1 MDAGTKQL
9 ADILNGNR
17 VLEVP
22 YYQRSYVWKEDQWS
36 RFLSDMEYITSTG
49 RDYFLGSIILKQQPT
64 GISPFDVQSII
75 DGQQRFTT
83 FALFFKSLCLKT
95 DDPETFESKF
105 MVRDRKTK
113 TRHIAIRHSIN
124 DRKDFEAIVALKKD
138 VPYEPEITSN
148 ITRAYNYFRE
158 NINPDKIDVDILLN
172 HVIFIGISLQ
182 QGEDEQ
188 VIFDT
193 INSLG
198 VRLTTGELL
207 KNYFFTE
214 STREEYEEF
223 WAPIFEKDR
232 EMANYW
238 DSEIVSGRLKR
249 ANIDFFFTA
258 YLNIKIQDPAIKV
271 SADHKVRY
279 RRSEGLFNNYKDLIS
294 TYNLDKTT
302 MIYNILEYALLYH
315 DNINPDIAQ
324 GEIPGTPGIERI
336 NFLIFVLEYTTIVP
350 YVLYLLKNVADVA
363 ERNAMFGYIESYI
376 LRRQICKSDNK
387 NFSDLF
393 SENLIL
399 NQVTTLEALK
409 DYIENKDDFQALAL
423 PRDRKVIK
431 ACHDKS
437 YPNKKA
443 LAILYLLETAIRE
456 GKPHATKLY
465 PFERYSLEHLM
476 PKSWKE
482 NWPLPECVTEEDRD
496 DAVSC
501 LGNLAMLPQK
511 LNTSISNASWATKK
525 AGNGRNQGIVFY
537 ASDIETLAN
546 VVTKHS
552 WDETTISERA
562 DWIAAKA
569 IEIWPSYLPEEDEED
584 SSEASDIGNSGSNSA
599 GAFTHDRTKFSLNGA
614 PATSKR
620 QFVLDV
626 VKAYVQKHPDKT
638 FAELKKIFHT
648 DLCSPGFKCIGMI
661 CSEAEHTSWD
671 NKYKNKRYSIGQPDG
686 RLCSAD
692 GIYFYVN
699 TQWAIDG
706 MDGIIKLAKSEGFK
720 VTRQER
726 STPRGEA
733 DIKEVQDNIATS
745 IAGGSIDIPVKI
757 KP

>member
-22 YYQRSYVWKEDQWS
+22 YYQRSYVWKEEQWA
-36 RFLSDMEYITSTG
+36 RFISDMEYITSTNK
-49 RDYFLGSIILKQQPT
+49 DYFLGSIILKQQPT
-64 GISPFDVQSII
+64 GISPFDQQSII

-95 DDPETFESKF
+95 DDTKTFEDKF
-105 MVRDRKTK
+105 MVWDRKEK
-113 TRHIAIRHSIN
+113 SHKIAIRHSIN
-124 DRKDFEAIVALKKD
+124 DRKDFEAIIALQED
-138 VPYEPEITSN
+138 IPYEASVASSVIQ
-148 ITRAYNYFRE
+148 AYNYFQA
-158 NINPDKIDVDILLN
+158 NINPDKLDVDRLLT

-214 STREEYEEF
+214 STREEYEQL

-232 EMANYW
+232 VMANYW
-238 DSEIVSGRLKR
+238 DAEVVSGRLKR

-258 YLNIKIQDPAIKV
+258 YLNIKIQDPDIKV
-271 SADHKVRY
+271 SAEHKARY
-279 RRSEGLFNNYKDLIS
+279 RRSEGLFNNYKDLIG
-294 TYNLDKTT
+294 TYELDKKS
-302 MIYNILEYALLYH
+302 MIYDILEYAMLYH
-315 DNINPDIAQ
+315 DNINPDIAK
-324 GEIPGTPGIERI
+324 GEIPGTPGIERM

-350 YVLYLLKNVADVA
+350 YVLYLLKNVSDAA

-399 NQVTTLEALK
+399 NQITTLEALK
-409 DYIENKDDFQALAL
+409 DYIENKDESQALAL
-423 PRDRKVIK
+423 PRDKKIIK
-431 ACHDKS
+431 ACHDRS

-443 LAILYLLETAIRE
+443 LAILYLLETALRE

-465 PFERYSLEHLM
+465 PFDRYSLEHLM

-482 NWPLPECVTEEDRD
+482 NWPLPPERTEEERD
-496 DAVSC
+496 EAVSC

-525 AGNGRNQGIVFY
+525 AGNKKNQGISYY
-537 ASDIETLAN
+537 AADIETLADVLSQPDWN
-546 VVTKHS
+546 
-552 WDETTISERA
+552 ETTISERA
-562 DWIAAKA
+562 DWIAEKA
-569 IEIWPSYLPEEDEED
+569 LHVWPSYLPEEEDED
-584 SSEASDIGNSGSNSA
+584 TSDIPSNEIPGNFS
-599 GAFTHDRTKFSLNGA
+599 HDYTKYSLDGN

-626 VKAYVQKHPDKT
+626 VKAYVTKHPEKT
-638 FAELKKIFHT
+638 FAELKTTFHD
-648 DLCSPGFKCIGMI
+648 DLCTKGHKHIGLI
-661 CSEAEHTSWD
+661 CSEAEHAAWE
-671 NKYKNKRYSIGQPDG
+671 NKYKDKRYSTSQPDG
-686 RLCSAD
+686 RLRSAD

-699 TQWAIDG
+699 TQWSIDG
-706 MDGIIKLAKSEGFK
+706 MEGIIKLAKAEGFR
-720 VTRQER
+720 V
-726 STPRGEA
+726 
-733 DIKEVQDNIATS
+733 
-745 IAGGSIDIPVKI
+745 IPET
-757 KP
+757 KPL